1 MGGACVMVGGMRF
14 LLRKL
19 AFLGKYFR
27 DVKLWYQTTYG
38 TTLESYWILL
48 GYRAD
53 SDKMEER
60 EGANEAAKAAPP
72 NTPRKGESMS
82 NSQATPV
89 TPTPAYVDA
98 TTGGEGQRPKVVTH
112 SQLATILGGLK
123 GATILSLTWIGGE
136 SARFKR
142 DHGRITKVS
151 RYSGMV
157 NPRYDRK
164 KAKELGIPLD
174 QVVIKPVTWREREG
188 QTPLLRHTGNGTRY
202 IEFYPASGGT
212 DYTLDGTP
220 CQRGDVTEL
229 MKPPSKG
236 GGVVYRTPKLTSI
249 LAAKI
254 NKVNY
259 LVVAD

>member
-1 MGGACVMVGGMRF
+1 MKILVIGGGARVHVIAESAARSGEVFAF
-14 LLRKL
+14 LKNRNPGILKL
-19 AFLGKYFR
+19 AKKHKIGSETSAKTVAKFAEANKI
-27 DVKLWYQTTYG
+27 DV
-38 TTLESYWILL
+38 
-48 GYRAD
+48 A
-53 SDKMEER
+53 
-60 EGANEAAKAAPP
+60 
-72 NTPRKGESMS
+72 
-82 NSQATPV
+82 
-89 TPTPAYVDA
+89 
-98 TTGGEGQRPKVVTH
+98 VV
-112 SQLATILGGLK
+112 GP
-123 GATILSLTWIGGE
+123 E
-136 SARFKR
+136 SALEAGVVNELSKMDIPAVGPDKTSAKLETSKEFMRGLLEKYKIP
-142 DHGRITKVS
+142 GRIQYGVFTDV
-151 RYSGMV
+151 
-157 NPRYDRK
+157 D
-164 KAKELGIPLD
+164 KASDYIHDFDG